1 MDWWKLFEYSIAVS
15 VAVGAKREMGA
26 FRAMFKETLD
36 KLAATQEAHGKD
48 IADLKA
54 QSKQTNEAVVGLASV
69 VASAFV
75 DDDDED
81 VGTGDGGGEPGQ
93 IN

>member
-1 MDWWKLFEYSIAVS
+1 MDWTKLVEWS
-15 VAVGAKREMGA
+15 VAIGVAFGAKREMQA
-26 FRAMFKETLD
+26 FRSMFQATLD
-36 KLAATQEAHGKD
+36 KLAAQSEAHGKD

-69 VASAFV
+69 VASAFLE
-75 DDDDED
+75 DDDAED
-81 VGTGDGGGEPGQ
+81 GEPGP